1 MNAAASALWAS
12 IIRTLTPIIVG
23 AVIGWAVSLGITLD
37 PEFEAA
43 LTITIAGAF
52 QAVYYI
58 AFRLFE
64 TYVSPK
70 LGWFLG
76 LAKTPAKYT
85 EESPAKHKAYGDGE
99 GLFQ

>member
-37 PEFEAA
+37 PEFEGA
-43 LTITIAGAF
+43 LTIAIAGAF
-52 QAVYYI
+52 QAIYYI
-58 AFRLFE
+58 AIRLFE

-76 LAKTPAKYT
+76 LAKTPTAYN
-85 EESPAKHKAYGDGE
+85 EDPPAHKKPYGDGE